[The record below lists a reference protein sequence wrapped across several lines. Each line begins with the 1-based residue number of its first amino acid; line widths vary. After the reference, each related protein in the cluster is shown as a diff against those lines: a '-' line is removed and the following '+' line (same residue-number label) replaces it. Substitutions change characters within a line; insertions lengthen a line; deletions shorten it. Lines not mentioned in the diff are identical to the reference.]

1 MAYKFQLPKDTPANK
16 SQVEEI
22 FQYLVTSGRSRMNP
36 ISINW
41 YINHFY
47 MRGLRNFTN
56 INYGDGT
63 LNASYLNES
72 GVLKFKYED
81 IIAKYQAQ
89 LGRLLTINLAPAVSR
104 KGQSLDGLRK
114 ASTAQVVLDSVFPQE
129 KVSRLALDSFP
140 SLLQYGTIGFGL
152 WVEGEDS
159 IGIEVINPWELI
171 PIPIDVSAPT
181 DVRGLIRV
189 RYVPTD
195 WVKGLSITPGKGK
208 KVYKGM
214 DDFKV
219 PFGDLPADATG
230 KFQGTASLTTV
241 GGGFFVR
248 SATSNS
254 QVETQWAGRKT
265 KKDKTKTDVTLLV
278 EVWTETSDGY
288 LAEYLIFAG
297 SYNRLNLLHRFDHSK
312 QHYYMPIRIARDV
325 TVGGFYGRSFVD
337 QLLPLNTEAEYSLS
351 SLFQTISDYDLYGLM
366 MWPASLGTPPDA
378 HRGQDGVKRITY
390 EPDYTTPELKPFNIA
405 PAKLSKP
412 QVEAALLAGGLM
424 DKIANQPTEM
434 LKGGAPGRVDSA
446 SGLGFLYETS
456 GIPLSPTAKS
466 VAEAISGVYRA
477 MLGIC
482 RDVWPSTKVVS
493 ISNLDDSLAG
503 IVLDIETGEINLAR
517 NAIPSPDEVNIT
529 VASEVPISKEQQKME
544 LKEALKEGVITLD
557 EYGFK
562 VREMGLT
569 SPVGNEV
576 AWQNYRRAKLE
587 NLSLF
592 GDGEKPGKVIVSE
605 RDMHLVHQSVLDA
618 FMARPEYYAATPS
631 VREKFVEH
639 YEEHNVG
646 LGILPEGMP
655 PMEDA
660 AEMEMQPPQGGEFG
674 GPLGPGSEY

>member
-1 MAYKFQLPKDTPANK
+1 MSYKFQLPKDIAANK
-16 SQVEEI
+16 SQIEEI

-41 YINHFY
+41 HINHFY

-56 INYGDGT
+56 VNYRAGT

-72 GVLKFKYED
+72 GVLKFRYEG

-89 LGRLLTINLAPAVSR
+89 LGRLLAINLAPAVSR

-140 SLLQYGTIGFGL
+140 SLLQYGTVGFGL
-152 WVEGEDS
+152 WVAGEDS

-195 WVKGLSITPGKGK
+195 WVKGLSITPNKGA

-248 SATSNS
+248 SASSNS
-254 QVETQWAGRKT
+254 QVETQWAGRKN
-265 KKDKTKTDVTLLV
+265 KKDVTQTDVTLLV

-288 LAEYLIFAG
+288 LAEYLILAG
-297 SYNRLNLLHRFDHSK
+297 SYSKLDLLHRFDHSK
-312 QHYYMPIRIARDV
+312 QRYYMPVRVARDV

-351 SLFQTISDYDLYGLM
+351 NLFQSISDFELYGVQ

-390 EPDYTTPELKPFNIA
+390 EPDYTTPELKPFNIM
-405 PAKLSKP
+405 PAKLSK
-412 QVEAALLAGGLM
+412 ANIDGAMIAGSLM
-424 DKIANQPTEM
+424 DKLANQPTEM
-434 LKGGAPGRVDSA
+434 LQGGAPGRVDSA

-456 GIPLSPTAKS
+456 AIPLSPTAKN
-466 VAEAISGVYRA
+466 VAEAVSGVYRA

-482 RDVWPSTKVVS
+482 RDIWPSTKVVS

-503 IVLDIETGEINLAR
+503 IILDAETGEINLAK
-517 NAIPSPDEVNIT
+517 NAIPSPDEVNIN
-529 VASEVPISKEQQKME
+529 VASEVPISKEQQKLE
-544 LKEALKEGVITLD
+544 LKEALKDGIITLD
-557 EYGFK
+557 EYSFK

-569 SPVGNEV
+569 VPVGNEV

-592 GDGEKPGKVIVSE
+592 GDGEKPGKVTVSE
-605 RDMHLVHQSVLDA
+605 RDMHLIHQSVLSA
-618 FMARPEYYAATPS
+618 FMARPEFYAAS
-631 VREKFVEH
+631 VKVRDEFVKH
-639 YEEHNVG
+639 FEEHNNG
-646 LGILPEGMP
+646 LGIFPEGME
-655 PMEDA
+655 PMDEA
-660 AEMEMQPPQGGEFG
+660 AELGMGQTPQGEEQ
-674 GPLGPGSEY
+674 PQY

>member
-1 MAYKFQLPKDTPANK
+1 
-16 SQVEEI
+16 
-22 FQYLVTSGRSRMNP
+22 
-36 ISINW
+36 
-41 YINHFY
+41 

-89 LGRLLTINLAPAVSR
+89 LGRLLAINLAPAVSR

-152 WVEGEDS
+152 WVEGADS

-171 PIPIDVSAPT
+171 PIPIDVSTPT

-195 WVKGLSITPGKGK
+195 WVKSLSITPGKNQ

-265 KKDKTKTDVTLLV
+265 KKDKTQTDVTLLV

-288 LAEYLIFAG
+288 LAEYLILAG
-297 SYNRLNLLHRFDHSK
+297 SYNKLNLLHRFDHSK
-312 QHYYMPIRIARDV
+312 QHFYMPIRIARDV

-351 SLFQTISDYDLYGLM
+351 SLFQSVADFDLYGVM
-366 MWPASLGTPPDA
+366 MWPASLGTPTDA
-378 HRGQDGVKRITY
+378 HRGQDGIKRITY
-390 EPDYTTPELKPFNIA
+390 EPDYTTPELKPFPLQPVKMGKANI
-405 PAKLSKP
+405 
-412 QVEAALLAGGLM
+412 EAAMVAGGLM
-424 DKIANQPTEM
+424 DKVANQPTEM

-456 GIPLSPTAKS
+456 AIPLSPTAKS

-482 RDVWPSTKVVS
+482 RDIWPATKVVS

-503 IVLDIETGEINLAR
+503 IVLDMETGEINLAR
-517 NAIPSPDEVNIT
+517 NAIPSPDEVNIN

-544 LKEALKEGVITLD
+544 LKEALEKGIITLN
-557 EYGFK
+557 EYSFK

-569 SPVGNEV
+569 SPVGNEL
-576 AWQNYRRAKLE
+576 AYQNYRRAKLE
-587 NLSLF
+587 NLALF
-592 GDGEKPGKVIVSE
+592 GDGESPGKVIVSQ
-605 RDMHLVHQSVLDA
+605 RDMHMIHKEVLA
-618 FMARPEYYAATPS
+618 TFMARPEFFAAS
-631 VREKFVEH
+631 VKVREEFIKH
-639 YEEHNVG
+639 DEEHSSG
-646 LGILPEGMP
+646 LGELPEQMLQP
-655 PMEDA
+655 EEA
-660 AEMEMQPPQGGEFG
+660 AELEMEPPQGEL
-674 GPLGPGSEY
+674 PQQ